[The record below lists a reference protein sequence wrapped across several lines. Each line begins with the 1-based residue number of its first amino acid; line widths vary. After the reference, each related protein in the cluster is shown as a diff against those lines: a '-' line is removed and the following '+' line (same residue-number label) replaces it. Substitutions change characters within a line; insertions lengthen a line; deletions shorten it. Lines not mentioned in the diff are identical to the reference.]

1 MDTIEAAAIVERA
14 ASVMTKAKEFTA
26 AVKEANARPS
36 VAQLKKWA
44 EMPTDEL
51 VREIKRQERKRARE
65 QARLQKMAD
74 QHALMQLKT
83 TCEIIGERLE
93 DEQRVQYYELAAE
106 HVPWEKRDL
115 AREIMEMATDNL
127 ATKTPR
133 IRWYTPESTADALY
147 KMEYGADDFEG
158 FRHSPIAGMAQF
170 AKAGRPEQGYDI
182 WLNAE
187 LSLADTAYIC
197 AHECGHADPSIGRDE
212 KAADAFAMSYIH
224 ANPEL
229 GVSALYQKDVDR
241 YFRAIPDMGYDPN
254 APVRDSANVPN
265 FTGNADG
272 SGSVYRG

>member
-1 MDTIEAAAIVERA
+1 MNNDDGVQTLQRVARTLKWLDRFKEGVTER
-14 ASVMTKAKEFTA
+14 T
-26 AVKEANARPS
+26 N
-36 VAQLKKWA
+36 
-44 EMPTDEL
+44 
-51 VREIKRQERKRARE
+51 
-65 QARLQKMAD
+65 LQRIHD
-74 QHALMQLKT
+74 RVLLHQLKT
-83 TCEIIGERLE
+83 GCEIVGEQLADAE
-93 DEQRVQYYELAAE
+93 RVQYYELAAD
-106 HVPWEKRDL
+106 HVPWEKR
-115 AREIMEMATDNL
+115 AIAEEIMLMVTDDL

-170 AKAGRPEQGYDI
+170 AKAGRPERGYDI

-187 LSLADTAYIC
+187 LSLADTAYVC
-197 AHECGHADPSIGRDE
+197 AHECAHADASIGRDE

-241 YFRAIPDMGYDPN
+241 YFRAVPDMGYDPN
-254 APVRDSANVPN
+254 APVRLGSVPN

-272 SGSVYRG
+272 SGSVYRS